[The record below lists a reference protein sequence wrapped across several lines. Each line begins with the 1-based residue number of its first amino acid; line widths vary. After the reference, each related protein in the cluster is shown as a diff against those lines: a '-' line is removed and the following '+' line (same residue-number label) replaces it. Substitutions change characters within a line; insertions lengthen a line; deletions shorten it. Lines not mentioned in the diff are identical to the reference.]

1 LLAARRIASPFIFVV
16 RHFRIAI
23 ALHRMSSSATALD
36 FSRKKEEEETGN
48 KGRANAT

>member
-1 LLAARRIASPFIFVV
+1 LLAARRIASPFIFGV

-36 FSRKKEEEETGN
+36 FSRKKRR
-48 KGRANAT
+48 GRNGQ